1 VSVLPADYWPSL
13 VGVLWRGIF
22 EPLSRHAAYVDA
34 ENQKP
39 SDESQL
45 HLQPF
50 YRAVLGR
57 HCTTTRG
64 ALRRSFESDLL
75 ATDEVTVEI
84 LEVMRAL
91 LEEVGVTYRKMP
103 GGECWIE
110 VR

>member
-1 VSVLPADYWPSL
+1 M
-13 VGVLWRGIF
+13 
-22 EPLSRHAAYVDA
+22 
-34 ENQKP
+34 
-39 SDESQL
+39 
-45 HLQPF
+45 
-50 YRAVLGR
+50 
-57 HCTTTRG
+57 TT
-64 ALRRSFESDLL
+64 FESDLL